1 MFSSGRRG
9 CGTRIVRLGRDH
21 RRQRGQSNMNLEPT
35 AERIVEEHRSSSP
48 QSYLVYLFHLV
59 TYDYVRDMVQGR
71 EVLDF
76 GCGSGYGTARIA
88 KDCKRIIGI
97 DISVDVVDY
106 ARSKFQ
112 ADNLHFTA
120 ITPVEQQPL
129 PFADQSFDVVLSF
142 QVIEH
147 VPDVGR
153 YLSEIGRVLRPGGI
167 FVVATPDRSSR
178 LLPLQ
183 KPWNMFHLHEYSDA
197 ELKDALSACF
207 ARVMIKR
214 MGGRPDVIAIET
226 ARTRRL
232 RWVLLPLTL
241 PFVPEAV
248 RVGGLRLVRQWGDRL
263 RSRLGRRA
271 SQEQPQ
277 SADFGFGPEHVT
289 ISDHAE
295 PSVNLIAVA
304 YR

>member
-1 MFSSGRRG
+1 
-9 CGTRIVRLGRDH
+9 
-21 RRQRGQSNMNLEPT
+21 MNLEPT
-35 AERIVEEHRSSSP
+35 SERIVEEHRSSSP
-48 QSYLVYLFHLV
+48 QSYLVYLFHVV
-59 TYDYVRDMVQGR
+59 TYDYVRDLVRGK

-88 KDCKRIIGI
+88 DGCARIVGI
-97 DISVDVVDY
+97 DISAEAVDY
-106 ARSKFQ
+106 ARDKFR
-112 ADNLHFTA
+112 AGNLEFAA
-120 ITPVEQQPL
+120 IPPVEDAPL

-153 YLSEIGRVLRPGGI
+153 YLSEIARVLRPGGA

-178 LLPLQ
+178 LLPKQ

-197 ELKDALSACF
+197 ELKDALAGRF
-207 ARVMIKR
+207 ARVTVKR

-226 ARTRRL
+226 DRTKRL
-232 RWVLLPLTL
+232 RWLLLPLTL

-248 RVGGLRLVRQWGDRL
+248 RIAGLRLVRQLGQRLAPLLARRLTQTRPDRTT
-263 RSRLGRRA
+263 GA
-271 SQEQPQ
+271 E
-277 SADFGFGPEHVT
+277 FGFGPEHVV
-289 ISDHAE
+289 ISDHAD

>member
-1 MFSSGRRG
+1 
-9 CGTRIVRLGRDH
+9 
-21 RRQRGQSNMNLEPT
+21 MNLDPT

-48 QSYLVYLFHLV
+48 QSYLIYLFHVV
-59 TYDYVRDMVQGR
+59 TYDYVQDLVRGR

-76 GCGSGYGTARIA
+76 GCGSGYGTERIA
-88 KDCKRIIGI
+88 NCCKRIIGI
-97 DISVDVVDY
+97 DISADAIDY
-106 ARSKFQ
+106 ARGKFQ
-112 ADNLHFTA
+112 ADNLQFATIA
-120 ITPVEQQPL
+120 PVEEQPL

-178 LLPLQ
+178 LLPMQ

-197 ELKDALSACF
+197 ELKDVLSARF
-207 ARVMIKR
+207 ARVTIKR

-226 ARTRRL
+226 DRTRRL

-241 PFVPEAV
+241 PFVPEAI
-248 RVGGLRLVRQWGDRL
+248 RVGGLHLVRRWGERL
-263 RSRLGRRA
+263 RPLLARR
-271 SQEQPQ
+271 
-277 SADFGFGPEHVT
+277 SAQKRPDRAAGSEFGFGPEHVT
-289 ISDHAE
+289 ISDHEE

>member
-1 MFSSGRRG
+1 MPKM
-9 CGTRIVRLGRDH
+9 I
-21 RRQRGQSNMNLEPT
+21 LEPT
-35 AERIVEEHRSSSP
+35 AERIVEDHRSFSP
-48 QSYLVYLFHLV
+48 QSYLVYLFHVV
-59 TYDYVRDMVQGR
+59 TYDYVTDLVRGR

-88 KDCKRIIGI
+88 RDCKRIVGI
-97 DISVDVVDY
+97 DISTDAVDY
-106 ARSKFQ
+106 ARGKFQ
-112 ADNLHFTA
+112 LDNLQFTA
-120 ITPVEQQPL
+120 ILPVEQQPL

-178 LLPLQ
+178 LLPRQ

-197 ELKDALSACF
+197 ELKDALSARF
-207 ARVMIKR
+207 ERVTIKR

-226 ARTRRL
+226 DRTRRL

-241 PFVPEAV
+241 PFMPEAI
-248 RVGGLRLVRQWGDRL
+248 RVGGLRLVRQWGARAKSL
-263 RSRLGRRA
+263 LGQRA
-271 SQEQPQ
+271 RPVRPDGAE
-277 SADFGFGPEHVT
+277 FGFGPEHVT
-289 ISDHAE
+289 ISDYAE

>member
-1 MFSSGRRG
+1 
-9 CGTRIVRLGRDH
+9 
-21 RRQRGQSNMNLEPT
+21 MNLEPT

-48 QSYLVYLFHLV
+48 QSYLVYLFHVV
-59 TYDYVRDMVQGR
+59 TYDYVQDLVRGR

-88 KDCKRIIGI
+88 HGCKRIVGI
-97 DISVDVVDY
+97 DISADAVDY
-106 ARSKFQ
+106 ARGKFQ
-112 ADNLHFTA
+112 ADNLQFAA
-120 ITPVEQQPL
+120 IAPVEQQPL
-129 PFADQSFDVVLSF
+129 PFADLSFDVVLSF

-178 LLPLQ
+178 LLPMQ
-183 KPWNMFHLHEYSDA
+183 KPWNMFHLHEYSEA
-197 ELKDALSACF
+197 ELKHALSARF
-207 ARVMIKR
+207 ARVTIKR

-226 ARTRRL
+226 DRTRRL

-241 PFVPEAV
+241 PFVPEAI
-248 RVGGLRLVRQWGDRL
+248 RVGGLRLVRNLSSLLSR
-263 RSRLGRRA
+263 RSHRTRA
-271 SQEQPQ
+271 ERAARPE
-277 SADFGFGPEHVT
+277 FGFGPEHVT

>member
-1 MFSSGRRG
+1 M
-9 CGTRIVRLGRDH
+9 
-21 RRQRGQSNMNLEPT
+21 QLEPT

-48 QSYLVYLFHLV
+48 QSYLVYLFHVV
-59 TYDYVRDMVQGR
+59 TYDYVKDLVGGR

-88 KDCKRIIGI
+88 NLCKRIVGI
-97 DISVDVVDY
+97 DISTDAVEY
-106 ARSKFQ
+106 ARGKFR
-112 ADNLHFTA
+112 ADNLQFTA
-120 ITPVEQQPL
+120 IAPVEQQPL

-153 YLSEIGRVLRPGGI
+153 YLAEIGRVLRPGGI

-178 LLPLQ
+178 LLPMQ
-183 KPWNMFHLHEYSDA
+183 KPWNMFHLHEYSEA
-197 ELKDALSACF
+197 ELKAALSASF
-207 ARVMIKR
+207 ARVTVKR

-226 ARTRRL
+226 DRTRRL

-241 PFVPEAV
+241 PFVPEAI
-248 RVGGLRLVRQWGDRL
+248 RVAGLRLVRHWSDRL
-263 RSRLGRRA
+263 KSLRARPAQHERAAGR
-271 SQEQPQ
+271 E
-277 SADFGFGPEHVT
+277 FGFGPEHVT
-289 ISDHAE
+289 ISDDAD

>member
-1 MFSSGRRG
+1 M
-9 CGTRIVRLGRDH
+9 
-21 RRQRGQSNMNLEPT
+21 QLEPT

-48 QSYLVYLFHLV
+48 QSYLVYLFHVV
-59 TYDYVRDMVQGR
+59 TYDYVKDLVRGR

-88 KDCKRIIGI
+88 DLCKRIVGI
-97 DISVDVVDY
+97 DISTDAVEY
-106 ARSKFQ
+106 ARSKFR
-112 ADNLHFTA
+112 ADNLEFTA
-120 ITPVEQQPL
+120 IAPVEQQPL

-147 VPDVGR
+147 VPDVDR
-153 YLSEIGRVLRPGGI
+153 YLAEIGRVLRPGGI

-178 LLPLQ
+178 LLPMQ

-197 ELKDALSACF
+197 ELKAALSASF
-207 ARVMIKR
+207 ARVTVKR

-226 ARTRRL
+226 DRTRRL

-241 PFVPEAV
+241 PFVPDAI
-248 RVGGLRLVRQWGDRL
+248 RVAGLRLVRHWSDRL
-263 RSRLGRRA
+263 KSVRARPAQPERAAGR
-271 SQEQPQ
+271 E
-277 SADFGFGPEHVT
+277 FGFGPEHVT
-289 ISDHAE
+289 ISDDAD